1 MATINRHQ
9 RTGFLGVTAIAA
21 SLGPV
26 AVTAA
31 PRTTDLA
38 DPADRSRRATRIDE
52 DTLIRGGVT
61 DNVTASLRIAYE
73 GMDELVIDSPDLSHV
88 AVARITVQ
96 PGAQF
101 PWHTH
106 PGPVLVTV
114 TQGELVYVMADGCM
128 EHTYAAGSAF
138 VDPGRGN
145 VHTRSNPT
153 DVETVIVAT
162 FTEMTADG
170 PLTHHRRSHGAGRQ
184 LRTPEQTARTARS
197 LANDGGAV
205 RR

>member
-1 MATINRHQ
+1 MTTINRRK
-9 RTGFLGVTAIAA
+9 RTGFLGVAAIAA

-31 PRTTDLA
+31 PRTTDPPVPPIVVEEL
-38 DPADRSRRATRIDE
+38 TRIDE
-52 DTLIRGGVT
+52 DTLVRGGVT

-73 GMDELVIDSPDLSHV
+73 GADELVIDMPDLSHV

-96 PGAQF
+96 PGTQF

-128 EHTYAAGSAF
+128 QHTYAAGSAF

-145 VHTRSNPT
+145 VHTAFNPT
-153 DVETVIVAT
+153 DVETVIIAT

-170 PLTHHRRSHGAGRQ
+170 PLTMTEGITGPADNCGLPS
-184 LRTPEQTARTARS
+184 
-197 LANDGGAV
+197 
-205 RR
+205 